1 MAMPDGTALPP
12 AVLERIASLKTVDIA
27 FGIATYNNV
36 DTAGQVIETV
46 QAALR
51 DLLAGQ
57 HGVIVNADGGS
68 TDGTVEKLT
77 SQDAVDAPVL
87 HLTYPVLPGQK
98 LAVPDQVPDKAGAL
112 QSILRVAQQ
121 LQAKVCV
128 VLAPNLRGATPAAV
142 EALARPILD
151 DQFDFV
157 APYYTRDRFDGLV
170 TSGIVYPLLRVLY
183 GKRVRQPMGGDFAV
197 SAALAAHY
205 LSPSVWSSDKG
216 RVGVDLWMV
225 TEALN
230 RSFKVCQARVG
241 AMSHVLRESSPDLS
255 TTLAQV
261 LTEIF
266 DLTVRDVSIW
276 QRLRGSE
283 AMPILGVVQ
292 AVSPPVV
299 ALDPKKLIE
308 AYCLGH
314 KNLQSVWGVVL
325 PPATMLVL
333 KRMAAGQNGKFSFP
347 DQAWVRTVFDFA
359 LGYRLRTMNRDHL
372 LRAFTPLYL
381 AWAASFATE
390 MQEAGADEAEHRLEA
405 LCLAFEAEKP
415 YLISRWRW
423 PDRFNP

>member
-1 MAMPDGTALPP
+1 MPDGTTLSP
-12 AVLERIASLKTVDIA
+12 AVLERIATLKTADVAI
-27 FGIATYNNV
+27 GIATYNNA
-36 DTAGQVIETV
+36 DTAGKVIEAV

-51 DLLAGQ
+51 DPLAGRR
-57 HGVIVNADGGS
+57 GVIINADGGS
-68 TDGTVEKLT
+68 TDGTVEKITGL
-77 SQDAVDAPVL
+77 DAEDGPVL
-87 HLTYPVLPGQK
+87 HLAYPVLPGQK
-98 LAVPDQVPDKAGAL
+98 LAVPDHDVPDKASAVKA
-112 QSILRVAQQ
+112 ILRVALQ

-128 VLAPNLRGATPAAV
+128 VLAANLRGATPAAV
-142 EALARPILD
+142 SALAQPVLD

-157 APYYTRDRFDGLV
+157 APYYTRHRFDGLV
-170 TSGIVYPLLRVLY
+170 TSCLVYPLIRALY
-183 GKRVRQPMGGDFAV
+183 GKRVRQPMGGDFAI
-197 SAALAAHY
+197 SAALASHY

-216 RVGVDLWMV
+216 RVGVDLWIV
-225 TEALN
+225 AEALN
-230 RSFKVCQARVG
+230 RGFKLCQARVG

-261 LTEIF
+261 LTELF
-266 DLTVRDVSIW
+266 ELTVRDVSIW

-283 AMPILGVVQ
+283 AMAILGVAQ
-292 AVSPPVV
+292 EIPPAAVV
-299 ALDPKKLIE
+299 LDPKKLVE
-308 AYCLGH
+308 SFCLGYQ
-314 KNLQSVWGVVL
+314 NLQPVWGMVL

-333 KRMAAGQNGKFSFP
+333 KRMAAGQNGRFSFP
-347 DQAWVRTVFDFA
+347 DQTWVRTVFDFA

-390 MQEAGADEAEHRLEA
+390 MQEARADEAERRLEA

>member
-1 MAMPDGTALPP
+1 MPDGAKLSP
-12 AVLERIASLKTVDIA
+12 AVLERIASLKTADIA
-27 FGIATYNNV
+27 IGIATYNNA
-36 DTAGQVIETV
+36 DTAGQVVETV

-51 DLLAGQ
+51 DPLAG
-57 HGVIVNADGGS
+57 HRGVIINADGGS
-68 TDGTVEKLT
+68 TDGTVEKIT
-77 SQDAVDAPVL
+77 GQDAEDAPVL
-87 HLTYPVLPGQK
+87 HLTYPVFPGQK
-98 LAVPDQVPDKAGAL
+98 LAAPDHDVPDKASAL

-128 VLAPNLRGATPAAV
+128 VLAANLRGATPAAV
-142 EALARPILD
+142 AALARPILD
-151 DQFDFV
+151 DHVDFV
-157 APYYTRDRFDGLV
+157 APYYTRHRFDGLV
-170 TSGIVYPLLRVLY
+170 TSGLVYPLLRVLY

-216 RVGVDLWMV
+216 RVGVDLWML

-230 RSFKVCQARVG
+230 RGFKLCQARVG
-241 AMSHVLRESSPDLS
+241 AVSHVLRESAPDLS

-261 LTEIF
+261 LTELF
-266 DLTVRDVSIW
+266 DLIVRDVSIW

-283 AMPILGVVQ
+283 AMPILGVAQ
-292 AVSPPVV
+292 DVSPAAV

-308 AYCLGH
+308 SYCLGH
-314 KNLQSVWGVVL
+314 KNLHAVWGVVL

-333 KRMAAGQNGKFSFP
+333 KRMAAGQNGKFSFS
-347 DQAWVRTVFDFA
+347 DQTWGRTVFDFA

-390 MQEAGADEAEHRLEA
+390 MQEASIDEAEHRLEA